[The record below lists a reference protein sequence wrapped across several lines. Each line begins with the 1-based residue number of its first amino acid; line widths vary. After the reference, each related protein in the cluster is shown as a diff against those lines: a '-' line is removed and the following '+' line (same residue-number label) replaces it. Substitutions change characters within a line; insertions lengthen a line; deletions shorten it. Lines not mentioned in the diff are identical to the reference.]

1 MEETKSLANV
11 SQVLKQ
17 DIAGR
22 KEERWTG
29 EVLKL
34 LYEAWDFSQLSQN
47 ILLANIS
54 GPQKR

>member
-1 MEETKSLANV
+1 MEETKSLANI

-22 KEERWTG
+22 KEERWAG